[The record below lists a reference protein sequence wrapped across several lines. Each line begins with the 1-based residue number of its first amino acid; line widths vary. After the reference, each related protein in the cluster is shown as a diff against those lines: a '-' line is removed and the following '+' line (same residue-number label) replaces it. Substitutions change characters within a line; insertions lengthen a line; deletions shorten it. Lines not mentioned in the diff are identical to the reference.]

1 VLISGMA
8 AHLTKA
14 HTKGSKPDK
23 IIRDALILE
32 LNRLTKLTTGEKV
45 KKVQC
50 IVRKLVENGMDG
62 KTDAIKEIFDRVEGR
77 PAQSVSVGQDPDL
90 GPVGLAVAACPPLT
104 REEWIKL
111 YAGGG

>member
-1 VLISGMA
+1 MA
-8 AHLTKA
+8 APKNN
-14 HTKGSKPDK
+14 KGYKSDK
-23 IIRDALILE
+23 QWREAIQLAVH
-32 LNRLTKLTTGEKV
+32 RLAS
-45 KKVQC
+45 
-50 IVRKLVENGMDG
+50 DG
-62 KTDAIKEIFDRVEGR
+62 KTKHLDLLAMRLVKAGADGDVSALREIGDRLDGK